1 MSEPLPHNDATGR
14 VFDAAVV
21 GAGIVGL
28 AVALALARQGR
39 QVAVVEPAPP
49 QRQRGTLGWDLRSVA
64 LAPAA
69 ATFLRELDEAGEA
82 GLPSVARID
91 AMHVWEHDGAAALD
105 FAGQGEQPLAWVVE
119 NCAWT
124 TRAWQLAQRRTT
136 VFEAAATGLAADGN
150 AAALTFA
157 AAGGTGEGRVRARLI
172 VVADGGGSEVR
183 RFAGADTR
191 EWPWALSEE
200 QHAIATVARLRQP
213 HGNMA
218 WQRFGDSGPVA
229 LLPLPE
235 ARHAAVI
242 WSAAAAEQTQRLALA
257 DEAFRQAL
265 ENELEAPAGGIE
277 AVDKRLGFP
286 VRQTLATDL
295 NPMPRVV
302 LAGDAARTL
311 HPLAGQGVNL
321 GLEDARAIADVVAA
335 AGADLGA
342 DGLWQPYARARRVRS
357 KAMLGLMQALLAAY
371 GCTRPNEGPWWRL
384 ARNAAVRCID
394 ASAAAKAQLV
404 REAMAL
410 GPLGGGQDATHA
422 A

>member
-1 MSEPLPHNDATGR
+1 MEPSLPPETEAGR

-28 AVALALARQGR
+28 AIALALARQGR
-39 QVAVVEPAPP
+39 QVAVVEPTPP
-49 QRQRGTLGWDLRSVA
+49 QRQRGALGWDLRSVA

-69 ATFLRELDEAGEA
+69 AAFLRELDDAGEA
-82 GLPSVARID
+82 SMPSVARID

-105 FAGQGEQPLAWVVE
+105 FAGQKEQPLAWVVE
-119 NCAWT
+119 NSAWT
-124 TRAWQLAQRRTT
+124 TRAWQLAAQRAT
-136 VFEAAATGLAADGN
+136 VIGAAVTGLAADGD
-150 AAALTFA
+150 AAELAFA
-157 AAGGTGEGRVRARLI
+157 AAGGTGEGKVRARLI
-172 VVADGGGSEVR
+172 VVADGANSDVR
-183 RFAGADTR
+183 RFAGADVR
-191 EWPWALSEE
+191 AMPWPPHEE

-213 HGNMA
+213 HRNMA
-218 WQRFGDSGPVA
+218 WQRFGATGPVA

-242 WSAAAAEQTQRLALA
+242 WSAAAAEQAQRLAMA

-265 ENELEAPAGGIE
+265 EDELEAPAGGIE

-321 GLEDARAIADVVAA
+321 GIEDARAIADVAAA

-342 DGLWQPYARARRVRS
+342 DGLWQSYARARRVRS

-371 GCTRPNEGPWWRL
+371 GCMRPNEGPWWRL

-394 ASAAAKAQLV
+394 ASAGAKAQLV

-410 GPLGGGQDATHA
+410 GPLGGGHGATHA

>member
-1 MSEPLPHNDATGR
+1 MEPSLPPETEAGR
-14 VFDAAVV
+14 IFDVAVV

-28 AVALALARQGR
+28 AAALALARQGR
-39 QVAVVEPAPP
+39 QVAVVEPNPAR
-49 QRQRGTLGWDLRSVA
+49 RQRGALGWDLRCVA

-69 ATFLRELDEAGEA
+69 ATFLRELDDAGEA
-82 GLPSVARID
+82 GMPSVARID

-105 FAGQGEQPLAWVVE
+105 FAAENEQPLAWVVE
-119 NCAWT
+119 NSAWT
-124 TRAWQLAQRRTT
+124 TRAWQLAEQRTT
-136 VFEAAATGLAADGN
+136 VFEAAATGLAADGD
-150 AAALTFA
+150 AAELAF
-157 AAGGTGEGRVRARLI
+157 AAGGTGEGKVRARLI
-172 VVADGGGSEVR
+172 VVADGANSDVR
-183 RFAGADTR
+183 RFAGAGVR
-191 EWPWALSEE
+191 AMPWPPHEE

-213 HGNMA
+213 HRNMA
-218 WQRFGDSGPVA
+218 WQRFGATGPVA
-229 LLPLPE
+229 LLPLPD

-242 WSAAAAEQTQRLALA
+242 WSAVAAEQAQRLALA

-265 ENELEAPAGGIE
+265 EDELETPAGGIE
-277 AVDKRLGFP
+277 AVDRRLGFP

-295 NPMPRVV
+295 HPMPRVV

-311 HPLAGQGVNL
+311 HPLAGHGVNL
-321 GLEDARAIADVVAA
+321 GIEDARAIADVAAA

-342 DGLWQPYARARRVRS
+342 DGLWQSYARARRVRS

-371 GCTRPNEGPWWRL
+371 GCMRPNEGPWWRL

-394 ASAAAKAQLV
+394 ASAGAKAQLV